1 VPVNDTRQ
9 PQAARVR
16 EALNEI
22 GPASW
27 SELVNHLGVG
37 RGKGGNRLRRLLNR
51 MLKGGEIVREG
62 RNRYCLSNTK
72 YETGIVER
80 SGSQLGVSLESGGSM
95 VLESARGVRDGD
107 TVHVFVDG
115 GIAQFVELIKP
126 STTPIVGIFQ
136 PGRIDAHLESLVPG
150 YSERVELIGSFPGC
164 REGDV
169 VEVQILGAERGRPQG
184 KVTAV
189 IQHKNEVERACTTI
203 IRAHGVPHEWPSV
216 VAEENVQK
224 SVLKVDRKDRVDLR
238 NTAFVT
244 IDGEDARDFD
254 DALYAE
260 QRPRG
265 GWRLLVAIAD
275 VAHYV
280 RPGSALDR
288 EAAARG
294 NSVYFP
300 DRVIPML
307 PESLSNNLCSL
318 RPNEDRLAMICELT
332 LTRSANVTDF
342 SFYEAVIR
350 SQGRLTYTQVDQY
363 LKSGETNFPD
373 TICASLRHLYSIYQG
388 LRVRR
393 SERGALDFESREGRI
408 EIRHGNP
415 IGVVP
420 IERTDAH
427 LIVEEAMIAA
437 NVAAANYLQSQESTV
452 MYRVHEPPQQE
463 KIEQL
468 RNIFRSAGQR
478 FPGGV
483 RSPRDLQRLVAAT
496 HKTRIEPWIWEL
508 LILRTLQQ
516 ARYFPGDKGHFG
528 LALSSYAH
536 FTSPIRRYADLINH
550 RLIKARLRK
559 ERRSSLGYEELEDI
573 GAHLSMTERRA
584 ENATRAVDAWLKC
597 ALLEER
603 VGEAFGGTIVTVTEF
618 GVFVELDDIHV
629 QGLLHVSRLGSDYYK
644 WIPNLMSLVG
654 ERSGHRFSLGGK
666 LRVVVEDVSV
676 EMGRVDLRTEA
687 PERKKRVRR
696 RRRKKAL

>member
-1 VPVNDTRQ
+1 MSVNDARE

-16 EALNEI
+16 EALGEI

-27 SELVNHLGVG
+27 GELVNHLGEG

-51 MLKGGEIVREG
+51 MLEGGEIVRAG
-62 RNRYCLSNTK
+62 RNRYRLSNAK
-72 YETGIVER
+72 YESGIVEW
-80 SGSQLGVSLESGGSM
+80 SGSQLGVSLQSGDSM
-95 VLESARGVRDGD
+95 VLESASGVRDGD
-107 TVHVFVDG
+107 TVHVLVDD

-126 STTPIVGIFQ
+126 SATPVVGTFQ
-136 PGRIDAHLESLVPG
+136 RDGTHAHLESLVPG

-169 VEVQILGAERGRPQG
+169 VEVQILGIERGRPQG
-184 KVTAV
+184 RVKAV
-189 IQHKNEVERACTTI
+189 IQHENEVERACTAI
-203 IRAHGVPHEWPSV
+203 IRAHRVPHEWPSV
-216 VAEENVQK
+216 VAEESVQK
-224 SVLKVDRKDRVDLR
+224 SVLEVDRKDRVDLR
-238 NTAFVT
+238 DTAFVT

-260 QRPRG
+260 PRARG

-280 RPGSALDR
+280 RSGSALDQ
-288 EAAARG
+288 EAVARG

-332 LTRSANVTDF
+332 LTRSANVTTF

-350 SQGRLTYTQVDQY
+350 SHSRLTYTEVDQY
-363 LKSGETNFPD
+363 LKSRETNLPD
-373 TICASLRHLYSIYQG
+373 AICASLQHLYSIYQG

-393 SERGALDFESREGRI
+393 SDRGALDFESREGRI
-408 EIRHGNP
+408 EIRQGSP
-415 IGVVP
+415 VGVVP
-420 IERTDAH
+420 IERTEAH

-437 NVAAANYLQSQESTV
+437 NVAAANYLQSQESLV
-452 MYRVHEPPQQE
+452 MYRVHEPPQRE

-468 RNIFRSAGQR
+468 RNIFQSVGQR
-478 FPGGV
+478 FPGGI
-483 RSPRDLQRLVAAT
+483 RSPRDLQRLVET
-496 HKTRIEPWIWEL
+496 TPKTRIEPWIWEL

-559 ERRSSLGYEELEDI
+559 ARRSAVGYEELEDI
-573 GAHLSMTERRA
+573 GAHISMTERRA

-597 ALLEER
+597 SLLEER

-644 WIPNLMSLVG
+644 WVPNLMSLVG
-654 ERSGHRFSLGGK
+654 ARSGHRFSLGQR

-676 EMGRVDLRTEA
+676 ELGRVNLRAEA
-687 PERKKRVRR
+687 PKRKQGVRR
-696 RRRKKAL
+696 RRRKKVI